1 MEKPRNQQI
10 RAMRA
15 AGMSLRAIGEEFG
28 LTPERVRQI
37 APNTSGRP
45 RVTKVDDR
53 LTRLYAFITGYMLAH
68 HGLPPSVGEIS
79 EVMQISTGMV
89 FFYLRKLEERGQIA
103 YHPDL
108 KLGSSRNF
116 YLPGATWTPPVR

>member
-10 RAMRA
+10 RVMRT

-28 LTPERVRQI
+28 LSRERVRQI
-37 APNTSGRP
+37 APNKNGP
-45 RVTKVDDR
+45 RVSQSDDR
-53 LTRLYAFITGYMLAH
+53 LARIYAFIVDYMRTH
-68 HGLPPSVGEIS
+68 HGLPPANREIADEIS
-79 EVMQISTGMV
+79 ISTGMV

>member
-28 LTPERVRQI
+28 LTRERVRQI
-37 APNTSGRP
+37 APNQNGRRTSQGQ
-45 RVTKVDDR
+45 DR
-53 LTRLYAFITGYMLAH
+53 LTRIYAFIVDYMRTH
-68 HGLPPSVGEIS
+68 HGLPPACNEIAAEIS
-79 EVMQISTGMV
+79 ISTGMV
-89 FFYLRKLEERGQIA
+89 AFYMRKLEDRGLIV

-108 KLGSSRNF
+108 KFGSSRNF